1 MSAAVKV
8 EMIAAHSRI
17 PRQLVNTFTGFTR
30 LSHKP
35 NAPKLVAIIVEKES
49 YLWNN
54 NIRAPLRIRDLAED
68 D

>member
-54 NIRAPLRIRDLAED
+54 NIRR
-68 D
+68 